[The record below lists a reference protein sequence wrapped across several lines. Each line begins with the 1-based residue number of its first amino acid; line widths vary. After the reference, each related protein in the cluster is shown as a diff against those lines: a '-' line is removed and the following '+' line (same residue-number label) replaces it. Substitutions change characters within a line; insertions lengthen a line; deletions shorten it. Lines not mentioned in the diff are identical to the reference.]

1 MTVSRLAH
9 HLLLVPLVVPVVFS
23 DMAFAQQQQALDPNV
38 TVLDRPRPEY
48 DPVGARAGAFRILP
62 ELSVTGAYSDN
73 VDFAED
79 NEQSD
84 YIATIRPSVDF
95 QSDWSRHALGLEVGA
110 EFALHQDEDDEDYED
125 FFVNGDGRFDISRQ
139 TQLKADLGVELG
151 HEGADEANNDG
162 VEDFTSVDGG
172 LALSH
177 QLNRVTLTLGGDAE
191 RIVFDDD
198 NQSDEDRYEYNATL
212 RAAYDVSP
220 RLDVFVEGRYNILK
234 YDEAQIDGVNV
245 IDQDSDGYEA
255 RIGAGLDIT
264 SVLFGEAFAGYRI
277 QEFEENNDDESGVSF
292 GVDLNWNVTQLTSIG
307 VTGKRDFEPSNQV
320 GANSNF
326 QTELSLDINHELLR
340 NFVVGGSVS
349 YENDDFRGDARE
361 DDTYRFG
368 AQATYWLNRNA
379 SLNAGYDYS
388 ERESNEGGED
398 FKANEISI
406 GLTLRL

>member
-1 MTVSRLAH
+1 MTVSRLAYN
-9 HLLLVPLVVPVVFS
+9 LLLVPLLAPVVLS
-23 DMAFAQQQQALDPNV
+23 DMAIAQQQQALDPNV

-48 DPVGARAGAFRILP
+48 DPIGARAGAFRVFP
-62 ELSVTGAYSDN
+62 ELSLTGAYSDN
-73 VDFAED
+73 VNFDDDGDE
-79 NEQSD
+79 ESD

-139 TQLKADLGVELG
+139 TQLRADLGAELG
-151 HEGADEANNDG
+151 HEGADEINNDG
-162 VEDFTSVDGG
+162 VEEFTSVDGG

-177 QLNRVTLTLGGDAE
+177 QFNRVTVTLGGDAE
-191 RIVFDDD
+191 RIVFDDND
-198 NQSDEDRYEYNATL
+198 QSDEDRYEYNATL
-212 RAAYDVSP
+212 RTAYDVSP
-220 RLDVFVEGRYNILK
+220 RLDVFVEGRYNVLK
-234 YDEAQIDGVNV
+234 YDEAQDVTE

-255 RIGAGLDIT
+255 RFGAGLDIT
-264 SVLFGEAFAGYRI
+264 SVLFGEAFAGYRV
-277 QEFEENNDDESGVSF
+277 QEFDENNDDESGVSF

-307 VTGKRDFEPSNQV
+307 VTGKRDFEPSNQAN
-320 GANSNF
+320 ANSNF

-349 YENDDFRGDARE
+349 YENDNFRGVDRE

-388 ERESNEGGED
+388 ERESNQDGED
-398 FKANEISI
+398 FEANEISI